1 MRYSVAFGCV
11 LAALVASPL
20 SAGAQA
26 EESEEAPKQAVEQE
40 PVPLSEPAPE
50 EPALQ
55 LKLDDTGV
63 WVATDRQKLKEMERM
78 DRRVMRAKIGL
89 WSTAGAT
96 VVGTGMAF
104 AAFGAAWS
112 CALAWSPPCSS
123 PPGWVAPVGW
133 TGMVLMV
140 GGISGMIASGIL
152 KRRRKRDRDSLREAH
167 YGRPGRVQWDLEQS
181 RLRF

>member
-1 MRYSVAFGCV
+1 MRYLFGLLCV
-11 LAALVASPL
+11 CALAGHLPL
-20 SAGAQA
+20 SASAQTGEEGAT
-26 EESEEAPKQAVEQE
+26 SEQHLQE
-40 PVPLSEPAPE
+40 PSPE

-55 LKLDDTGV
+55 LRLDEAGV
-63 WVATDRQKLKEMERM
+63 EVVPSPPPTVDAYTLDEMEL
-78 DRRVMRAKIGL
+78 RVKRAKIGL

-152 KRRRKRDRDSLREAH
+152 KRRRRRDRDRLR
-167 YGRPGRVQWDLEQS
+167 RRVQWDLAQS
-181 RLRF
+181 RFVF

>member
-1 MRYSVAFGCV
+1 MRFV
-11 LAALVASPL
+11 LAMVLAGLVALPL
-20 SAGAQA
+20 SASAQA
-26 EESEEAPKQAVEQE
+26 GEEGTTPEQN
-40 PVPLSEPAPE
+40 LE

-55 LKLDDTGV
+55 LELDDAGV
-63 WVATDRQKLKEMERM
+63 ELVPTPPRTSDGYTLEEMEL
-78 DRRVMRAKIGL
+78 RVKRAKIGL

-104 AAFGAAWS
+104 VAWGAAWN
-112 CALAWSPPCSS
+112 CALASPPCFS

-152 KRRRKRDRDSLREAH
+152 KRRRKRDRDSLR
-167 YGRPGRVQWDLEQS
+167 RRVQWDVARS
-181 RLRF
+181 RVVF